1 MQGEVISTTFV
12 LVQLCYQIINLPPSI
27 LIIHYFFIH
36 SIYFANIIKM
46 EFAQAAAAVWFGDEI
61 VLTEGLEVHP
71 GTEFIVMAT
80 FTYQSKNRYDILPTE
95 VSQRIMELEKT
106 SDNFHDKV
114 FAKNFKCKN
123 VKIKDNGN
131 VLEFEL
137 IGIDAAIANAF
148 RRILISEV
156 ATMAVKTVYFHDN
169 TSIIQDE
176 VLAHR
181 LGLIPLKVDPN
192 LFQNYND
199 SIDKT
204 DLNTLVYRLDVTC
217 RRKRSS
223 KYGKGKTVK
232 HETDVS
238 NGTAENSGNSND
250 GLDVDYSTLENGI
263 VYSSDLKWIKQG
275 SQKKGYVCQ
284 TSARG
289 HCSKAMSGQHISLEC
304 RANEARKEHLF
315 SPVYVHYKWSE
326 VKIVKL
332 SLMIKKLLKRCRGL
346 ELEKVSGKRVKAV
359 VKYPQNCR
367 MSRNYAQDEVLRE
380 SVVVTRRPDHFIFSI
395 ESVGQLPPEV
405 LFRRAVQVLISKCD
419 SVIDGV
425 KKIRG

>member
-1 MQGEVISTTFV
+1 MR
-12 LVQLCYQIINLPPSI
+12 NLNGQCWLLFTVPR
-27 LIIHYFFIH
+27 
-36 SIYFANIIKM
+36 K
-46 EFAQAAAAVWFGDEI
+46 EFAQAAAAVLFGDEI

-123 VKIKDNGN
+123 VKVKDNGN
-131 VLEFEL
+131 LLEFEL

-181 LGLIPLKVDPN
+181 LGLVPLKVDPN
-192 LFQNYND
+192 LFQNYNE

-217 RRKRSS
+217 RRKRHSN
-223 KYGKGKTVK
+223 YGKKKTVK
-232 HETDVS
+232 HETDVA
-238 NGTAENSGNSND
+238 NGTAENSGKSND

-275 SQKKGYVCQ
+275 SQEERLKGIEPRPVHDDIVL
-284 TSARG
+284 AKLRP
-289 HCSKAMSGQHISLEC
+289 GQHISLEC
-304 RANEARKEHLF
+304 HAVRGTGKEHAKF
-315 SPVYVHYKWSE
+315 SPVCTAHYRMMPE
-326 VKIVKL
+326 VKIVKDVFDD
-332 SLMIKKLLKRCRGL
+332 KARKLLKLMPGVF